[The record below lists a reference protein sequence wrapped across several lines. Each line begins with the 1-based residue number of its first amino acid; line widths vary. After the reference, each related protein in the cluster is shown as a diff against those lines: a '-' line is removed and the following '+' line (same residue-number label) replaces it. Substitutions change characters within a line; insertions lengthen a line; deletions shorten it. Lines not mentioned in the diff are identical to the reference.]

1 MGVWEVGRP
10 GTELGSQGIRVHNQF
25 LSAAPDKPR
34 DFSVTRCFALGIPQQ
49 KNQQVGIS
57 TGNKSEQLLL
67 GTENVESFKEKIKS
81 TLPSDAAC
89 YLFSRDN
96 L

>member
-1 MGVWEVGRP
+1 M
-10 GTELGSQGIRVHNQF
+10 ELGSQGIRVHNQF
-25 LSAAPDKPR
+25 LSVAPDKPR
-34 DFSVTRCFALGIPQQ
+34 DSSVTCCFALGIPLQ

-57 TGNKSEQLLL
+57 TGYKSLQLLL
-67 GTENVESFKEKIKS
+67 GTENVESFQEKKIKS
-81 TLPSDAAC
+81 TLPLDTAC